1 MTKTFKKRGKKTATL
16 KKRKGGGAF
25 DFIFGAQYLRK
36 GKYDNWLEERLVLHH
51 NDIDY
56 VKIIR
61 EKYGYDKTNLLEF
74 SQESIQKRACKKGV
88 DAMKLI
94 APTLKICPK

>member
-1 MTKTFKKRGKKTATL
+1 MSKTLKKREKKTATL

-36 GKYDNWLEERLVLHH
+36 GRYDKWLEERLVLHH

-56 VKIIR
+56 VQIIR

-74 SQESIQKRACKKGV
+74 SKESIQERACKKGV

-94 APTLKICPK
+94 APRLKICPK